1 MEKTTRTGEIVR
13 TTKET
18 DIHIALNLDGG
29 EVRIDSGIG
38 FLDHMLTALSLH
50 AGFGLTVDCKGD
62 LEVDGHHTTEDIG
75 IALGQA
81 FAQAIGDKKGI
92 ARYGSFYIPMDEALA
107 FCSLDIS
114 GRPFLVFEADFP
126 QWRCGEYDCCL
137 TEEFFR
143 AFAVNAGVTLHIRSM
158 YGKNSHHIIE
168 AMFKAVAHAL
178 KAAVKI
184 EYEGT
189 LSTKGV
195 L

>member
-1 MEKTTRTGEIVR
+1 MARIGEVTR

-18 DIHIALNLDGG
+18 DITVKIDLDGG
-29 EVRIDSGIG
+29 EVKTDSGIG
-38 FLDHMLTALSLH
+38 FLDHMLTAMGVH
-50 AGFGLTVDCKGD
+50 GGFGLTVTCKGD

-81 FAQAIGDKKGI
+81 FAQAVGDKKGI

-114 GRPFLVFEADFP
+114 GRPFLVFDAAFP
-126 QWRCGEYDCCL
+126 QWRCGEFDCCL

-143 AFAVNAGVTLHIRSM
+143 AFAVNAGVTLHIQSV

-168 AMFKAVAHAL
+168 AIFKAVAHAL
-178 KAAVKI
+178 KAAVRI

>member
-1 MEKTTRTGEIVR
+1 MARIGEVTR

-18 DIHIALNLDGG
+18 NITVKIDLDGS
-29 EVRIDSGIG
+29 EVKTDSGIG
-38 FLDHMLTALSLH
+38 FLDHMLTALGVH
-50 AGFGLTVDCKGD
+50 GGFGLTVTCKGD

-75 IALGQA
+75 IALGHA
-81 FAQAIGDKKGI
+81 FAQAVGDKKGI

-114 GRPFLVFEADFP
+114 GRPFLVFDAAFP
-126 QWRCGEYDCCL
+126 QWRCGEFDCCL

-143 AFAVNAGVTLHIRSM
+143 AFAVNAGVTLHIQSV

-168 AMFKAVAHAL
+168 AIFKAVAHAL
-178 KAAVKI
+178 KAAVRI

>member
-1 MEKTTRTGEIVR
+1 MSERRGDITRR
-13 TTKET
+13 TKET
-18 DIHIALNLDGG
+18 DIEATLDLEGG
-29 EVRIDSGIG
+29 EVAISSGIG
-38 FLDHMLTALSLH
+38 FFDHMLTALGVHS
-50 AGFGLTVDCKGD
+50 GFGLRVSCKGD
-62 LEVDGHHTTEDIG
+62 LEVDGHHTAEDIG

-114 GRPFLVFEADFP
+114 GRPYLVFDAAFP
-126 QWRCGEYDCCL
+126 QWRCGEFDCCL

-143 AFAVNAGVTLHIRSM
+143 AFAMNAGVTLHIRSL
-158 YGKNSHHIIE
+158 YGHNSHHITE
-168 AMFKAVAHAL
+168 AIFKAVAHAL
-178 KAAVKI
+178 KAACRI

-189 LSTKGV
+189 LSTKGT

>member
-1 MEKTTRTGEIVR
+1 MSGRKGEITR

-18 DIHIALNLDGG
+18 DIDITLNLDGG
-29 EVRIDSGIG
+29 EVSADSGIG
-38 FLDHMLTALSLH
+38 FLDHMLTAFGVHS
-50 AGFGLTVDCKGD
+50 GFGLRVSCRGD
-62 LEVDGHHTTEDIG
+62 LNVDGHHTAEDIG

-81 FAQAIGDKKGI
+81 FAAAVGDKKGI

-114 GRPFLVFEADFP
+114 GRPFLVFDAQFP
-126 QWRCGEYDCCL
+126 QWRCGDFDCCL

-143 AFAVNAGVTLHIRSM
+143 AFAMNAGVTLHIQSL
-158 YGKNSHHIIE
+158 YGNNSHHIIE
-168 AMFKAVAHAL
+168 AIFKAVAHSL
-178 KAAVKI
+178 KAAVKL
-184 EYEGT
+184 EYDGT

>member
-1 MEKTTRTGEIVR
+1 MSERKAEIIR

-18 DIHIALNLDGG
+18 DIKISLHLDGG
-29 EVRIDSGIG
+29 AVTVDSGIG
-38 FLDHMLTALSLH
+38 FLDHMLTAFGVHS
-50 AGFGLTVDCKGD
+50 GFGLDVSCKGD
-62 LEVDGHHTTEDIG
+62 LEVDGHHTAEDIG

-114 GRPFLVFEADFP
+114 GRAFLVFDAKFP
-126 QWRCGEYDCCL
+126 QWRCGEFDCCL

-143 AFAVNAGVTLHIRSM
+143 AFAMNAGVTLHIQSL
-158 YGKNSHHIIE
+158 YGNNSHHIIE
-168 AMFKAVAHAL
+168 AIFKAVAHAL
-178 KAAVKI
+178 KAAVRI
-184 EYEGT
+184 EYEDT

>member
-1 MEKTTRTGEIVR
+1 MSERKGEITR

-18 DIHIALNLDGG
+18 DIRIAIDLDGG
-29 EVRIDSGIG
+29 AVEIDSGIG
-38 FLDHMLTALSLH
+38 FLDHMLTAFGVH
-50 AGFGLTVDCKGD
+50 GGFGLRVSCKGD
-62 LEVDGHHTTEDIG
+62 LQVDGHHTAEDVG

-81 FAQAIGDKKGI
+81 FAAAVGDKKGI
-92 ARYGSFYIPMDEALA
+92 ARYGSFTVPMDEALA

-114 GRPFLVFEADFP
+114 GRPFLVFDAAFP
-126 QWRCGEYDCCL
+126 QWRCGDFDCCL

-143 AFAVNAGVTLHIRSM
+143 AFAMNSGVTLHIRSL

-168 AMFKAVAHAL
+168 AVFKAVAHAL
-178 KAAVKI
+178 KAAVRI

>member
-1 MEKTTRTGEIVR
+1 MSMARIGEITR

-18 DIHIALNLDGG
+18 DIRVFLNLDGG
-29 EVRIDSGIG
+29 EVRVHSGIG
-38 FLDHMLTALSLH
+38 FLDHMLTALGVH
-50 AGFGLTVDCKGD
+50 GGFGLTVECKGD
-62 LEVDGHHTTEDIG
+62 LEVDGQHSAEDIG
-75 IALGQA
+75 IVLGQA
-81 FAQAIGDKKGI
+81 FAQAVGDKKGI

-114 GRPFLVFEADFP
+114 GRPFLVFDAECP
-126 QWRCGEYDCCL
+126 QWRCGEFDCCL

-143 AFAVNAGVTLHIRSM
+143 AFAMHAGVTLHIKSL

-168 AMFKAVAHAL
+168 AIFKAVAHAL
-178 KAAVKI
+178 KAAVRI

>member
-1 MEKTTRTGEIVR
+1 MARIGEVTR

-18 DIHIALNLDGG
+18 DITVKIDLDGG
-29 EVRIDSGIG
+29 EVKTDSGIG
-38 FLDHMLTALSLH
+38 FLDHMLTALGVH
-50 AGFGLTVDCKGD
+50 GGFGLTVTCKGD

-81 FAQAIGDKKGI
+81 FAQAVGDKKGI

-114 GRPFLVFEADFP
+114 GRPFLVFDAAFP
-126 QWRCGEYDCCL
+126 QWRCGEFDCCL

-143 AFAVNAGVTLHIRSM
+143 AFAVNAGVTLHIRSV

-168 AMFKAVAHAL
+168 AIFKAVAHAL
-178 KAAVKI
+178 KAAVRI

>member
-1 MEKTTRTGEIVR
+1 MSERKGEIIR

-18 DIHIALNLDGG
+18 DIRISLHLDGG
-29 EVRIDSGIG
+29 EVSVDSGIG
-38 FLDHMLTALSLH
+38 FLDHMLTAFGVH
-50 AGFGLTVDCKGD
+50 GGFGLTVSCKGD
-62 LEVDGHHTTEDIG
+62 LNVDGHHTAEDIG

-81 FAQAIGDKKGI
+81 FSMAIGDKKGI
-92 ARYGSFYIPMDEALA
+92 SRYGSFYIPMDEALA

-114 GRPFLVFEADFP
+114 GRPFLVFDAEFP
-126 QWRCGEYDCCL
+126 QWRCGEFDCCL

-143 AFAVNAGVTLHIRSM
+143 AFAMNSGVTLHIRSM

-168 AMFKAVAHAL
+168 AIFKAAAHAL
-178 KAAVKI
+178 KAACRI

>member
-1 MEKTTRTGEIVR
+1 MSERKGEITR

-18 DIHIALNLDGG
+18 DIRIAIDLDGG
-29 EVRIDSGIG
+29 AVEIDSGIG
-38 FLDHMLTALSLH
+38 FLDHMLTAFGVH
-50 AGFGLTVDCKGD
+50 GGFGLRVSCKGD
-62 LEVDGHHTTEDIG
+62 LQVDGHHTAEDVG

-81 FAQAIGDKKGI
+81 FAAAVGDKKGI
-92 ARYGSFYIPMDEALA
+92 ARYGSFTVPMDEALA

-114 GRPFLVFEADFP
+114 GRPFLVFDAAFP
-126 QWRCGEYDCCL
+126 QWRCGDFDCCL

-143 AFAVNAGVTLHIRSM
+143 AFAMNSGVTLHIRSL

-168 AMFKAVAHAL
+168 AIFKAVAHSL
-178 KAAVKI
+178 KAAVKL
-184 EYEGT
+184 EYDGT

>member
-1 MEKTTRTGEIVR
+1 MARIGEVTR

-18 DIHIALNLDGG
+18 DITVKIDLDGG
-29 EVRIDSGIG
+29 EVKTDSGIG
-38 FLDHMLTALSLH
+38 FLDHMLTALGVH
-50 AGFGLTVDCKGD
+50 GGFGLTVTCKGD

-81 FAQAIGDKKGI
+81 FAQAVGDKKGI

-114 GRPFLVFEADFP
+114 GRPFLVFDAAFP
-126 QWRCGEYDCCL
+126 QWRCGEFDCCL

-143 AFAVNAGVTLHIRSM
+143 AFAVNAGVTLHIQSV

-168 AMFKAVAHAL
+168 AIFKAVAHAL
-178 KAAVKI
+178 KAAVRI

>member
-1 MEKTTRTGEIVR
+1 MSERKAEIIR

-18 DIHIALNLDGG
+18 DIKISLHLDGG
-29 EVRIDSGIG
+29 AVTVDSGIG
-38 FLDHMLTALSLH
+38 FLDHMLTAFGVHS
-50 AGFGLTVDCKGD
+50 GFGLDVSCKGD
-62 LEVDGHHTTEDIG
+62 LEVDGHHTAEDIG

-114 GRPFLVFEADFP
+114 GRAFLVFDAKFP
-126 QWRCGEYDCCL
+126 QWRCGEFDCCR

-143 AFAVNAGVTLHIRSM
+143 AFAMNAGVTLHIQSL
-158 YGKNSHHIIE
+158 YGNNSHHIIE
-168 AMFKAVAHAL
+168 AIFKAVAHAL
-178 KAAVKI
+178 KAAVRI
-184 EYEGT
+184 EYEDT

>member
-1 MEKTTRTGEIVR
+1 MSDRIGVVIRK
-13 TTKET
+13 TKET
-18 DIHIALNLDGG
+18 DIRLSIHLDGG
-29 EVRIDSGIG
+29 EVAIDSGIG
-38 FLDHMLTALSLH
+38 FLDHMLTAFGVHS
-50 AGFGLTVDCKGD
+50 GFGLNVSCKGD
-62 LEVDGHHTTEDIG
+62 LEVDGHHTAEDIG
-75 IALGQA
+75 SALGQA

-114 GRPFLVFEADFP
+114 GRAFLVFDAEFP
-126 QWRCGEYDCCL
+126 QWRCGEFDCCL

-143 AFAVNAGVTLHIRSM
+143 AFAMNAGVTLHIKSL
-158 YGKNSHHIIE
+158 YGNNSHHIIE
-168 AMFKAVAHAL
+168 AIFKAVAHAL
-178 KAAVKI
+178 KAAIKV

>member
-1 MEKTTRTGEIVR
+1 MSERKGEIIR
-13 TTKET
+13 NTKET
-18 DIHIALNLDGG
+18 DIRITLNLDGG
-29 EVRIDSGIG
+29 AVTVDSGIG
-38 FLDHMLTALSLH
+38 FLDHMLTAFGVHS
-50 AGFGLTVDCKGD
+50 GFGLSVSCKGD
-62 LEVDGHHTTEDIG
+62 LEVDGHHTAEDIG

-114 GRPFLVFEADFP
+114 GRAFLVFDAKFP
-126 QWRCGEYDCCL
+126 QWRCGEFDCCL

-143 AFAVNAGVTLHIRSM
+143 AFAMNAGVTLHIQSL
-158 YGKNSHHIIE
+158 YGNNSHHIIE
-168 AMFKAVAHAL
+168 AIFKAVAHAL

-189 LSTKGV
+189 LSTKGI

>member
-1 MEKTTRTGEIVR
+1 MARIGEVTR

-18 DIHIALNLDGG
+18 DITVKIDLDGG
-29 EVRIDSGIG
+29 EVKTDSGIG
-38 FLDHMLTALSLH
+38 FLDHMLTAMGVH
-50 AGFGLTVDCKGD
+50 GGFGLTVTCKGD

-81 FAQAIGDKKGI
+81 FAQAVGDKKGI

-114 GRPFLVFEADFP
+114 GRPFLVFDAAFP
-126 QWRCGEYDCCL
+126 QWRCGEFDCCL

-143 AFAVNAGVTLHIRSM
+143 AFAVNAGVTLHIRSV

-168 AMFKAVAHAL
+168 AIFKAVAHAL
-178 KAAVKI
+178 KAAVRI